1 MKNISNLGKKIVRQ
15 RDKTDDKQETLGAG
29 FDYHN
34 GNLKKHNHKHIK
46 ILHNNQILKE
56 VNISEHVLSLY
67 SLCLWI
73 TIVVPPTRNYYSFY
87 RNCGAA
93 SVGVFECY
101 PFVFALTNG

>member
-29 FDYHN
+29 FDYRN
-34 GNLKKHNHKHIK
+34 GNLKKHKYIK
-46 ILHNNQILKE
+46 ILHNNHILKE

-67 SLCLWI
+67 SLRLWI

-87 RNCGAA
+87 RNCDAA
-93 SVGVFECY
+93 SVGVFDCY
-101 PFVFALTNG
+101 PFTFALTNG